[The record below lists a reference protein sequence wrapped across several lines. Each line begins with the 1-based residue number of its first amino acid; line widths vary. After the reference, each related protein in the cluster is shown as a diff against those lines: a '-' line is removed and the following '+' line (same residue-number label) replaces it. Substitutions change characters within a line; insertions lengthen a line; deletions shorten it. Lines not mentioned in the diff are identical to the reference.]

1 MKNFTHSI
9 ESLIEKKREEMIDT
23 AIETGFTSELTLKRS
38 KELDYLLNI
47 LQKKYKTQ
55 YKKSKVHV

>member
-1 MKNFTHSI
+1 
-9 ESLIEKKREEMIDT
+9 MIDT